1 MREAPLTAIGASHSF
16 NGTSQRSRA
25 PALAEQARPG
35 ARLRNSPRLREFA
48 RQGQDQ
54 GEKL

>member
-1 MREAPLTAIGASHSF
+1 LTAIGRSHSF

-25 PALAEQARPG
+25 PALAEQG
-35 ARLRNSPRLREFA
+35 AAGRATMEFA